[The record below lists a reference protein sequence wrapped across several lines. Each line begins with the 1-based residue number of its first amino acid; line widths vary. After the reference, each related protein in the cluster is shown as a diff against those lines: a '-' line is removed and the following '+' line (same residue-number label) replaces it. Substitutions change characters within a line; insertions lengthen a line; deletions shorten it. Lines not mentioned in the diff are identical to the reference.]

1 MPKSYSCPCIII
13 NVLALSRGLSVFSGP
28 SRAALI
34 LKIRDNDTPRLY
46 DPKGLLAGNEEKIA
60 HFMRTAE
67 LKKPSCKNK
76 WISNLDFSPLND
88 LNLPGTVSFG
98 CSMKH
103 VAMQYWIA
111 ERQSDLCS
119 TGPLIRWMEFAAG
132 QLALDLIDH
141 EALREDISN
150 FALQSYSTHAVRDYI
165 MDLREEKLG
174 MDSDLQFYP
183 ILDAITGI
191 ANTREEGAWARGS
204 VAFVEPKLI
213 NKVDFLASFPAHE
226 QPNLANFRHCR
237 KLVQAVEG
245 STRLLISDGST
256 IVGISQSTP
265 PPGSV
270 IAHFKGR
277 YGFMHLDDE
286 LICAFSESGFFG
298 TNRKPKLEL
307 LEGLLGSFNLPEA
320 MLTPLLS
327 SSQHIVECAQG
338 RKHGCTLVLDLGDP
352 PTHIAGLS
360 LNAPL
365 DLKMPEHLALAAS
378 FAKLDGALHINKHDK
393 LLSFACLLDGPSL
406 PGENR
411 GRGARYNSALRF
423 SAHHPDIVVVV
434 VSSDRPISIMYKGA
448 EFNASNKWTELCYRP
463 VNLSPPGTD

>member
-1 MPKSYSCPCIII
+1 MPKNYSCPCIVI
-13 NVLALSRGLSVFSGP
+13 NVLALSRGLSAFSGP

-34 LKIRDNDTPRLY
+34 LKIRAHDTPRLY
-46 DPKGLLAGNEEKIA
+46 DPKGLLAGNEEKIS
-60 HFMRTAE
+60 HFMRSAD
-67 LKKPSCKNK
+67 LKKQGCKNK
-76 WISNLDFSPLND
+76 WISNLDFCALND
-88 LNLPGTVSFG
+88 LKLPGTVSFG

-103 VAMQYWIA
+103 VAMQYWVV

-119 TGPLIRWMEFAAG
+119 TGPIIRWMEFAAG

-141 EALREDISN
+141 DTLREDISN
-150 FALQSYSTHAVRDYI
+150 FALQSYSTHAVRDYAT
-165 MDLREEKLG
+165 DLREQKLG

-213 NKVDFLASFPAHE
+213 NKVDFIASFPAHE

-256 IVGISQSTP
+256 IVGISQNTP

-277 YGFMHLDDE
+277 HGFMHLDDE

-307 LEGLLGSFNLPEA
+307 LEGLLSSFNLPEP

-327 SSQHIVECAQG
+327 HSQHIVECAQG

-365 DLKMPEHLALAAS
+365 DLKILEHLALAAS
-378 FAKLDGALHINKHDK
+378 FSKLDGALHINKHGK

-448 EFNASNKWTELCYRP
+448 EFNASNKWTELSYRP
-463 VNLSPPGTD
+463 VNLNAPGAD